1 MIKTVVGFA
10 AGLALGVGGI
20 AAAGPSIQNPEN
32 PPRWM
37 SSPCKYEDSS
47 NCFWDAT
54 IQGNGKGR
62 SFYSIKV
69 GKKDC
74 VVYWHN
80 KFAKKNNYCVKKR

>member
-1 MIKTVVGFA
+1 MIKALAGFA
-10 AGLALGVGGI
+10 AGSLLAVSGMAV
-20 AAAGPSIQNPEN
+20 AASTQNPEN

-54 IQGNGKGR
+54 IQGNGTGR